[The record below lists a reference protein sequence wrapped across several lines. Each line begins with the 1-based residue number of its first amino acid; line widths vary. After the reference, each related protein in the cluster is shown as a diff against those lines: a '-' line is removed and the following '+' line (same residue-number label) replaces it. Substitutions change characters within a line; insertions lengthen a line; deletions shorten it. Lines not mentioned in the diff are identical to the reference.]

1 MNSEIN
7 KIYEVCKNIVKNKYS
22 REVDVLFIEELS
34 ELIKAISKLQR
45 FDYNDKQLRN
55 EYSEIYDNL
64 YEEIGD
70 VIIMLLQFICKNKL
84 SEQIIYDKISEKLIR
99 YYETISD
106 KK

>member
-7 KIYEVCKNIVKNKYS
+7 KIYEVCKNIVKNKYN

-45 FDYNDKQLRN
+45 FDYYDKHLRYD
-55 EYSEIYDNL
+55 YSEIYDNL

-70 VIIMLLQFICKNKL
+70 VIIMLLQFICKNNL
-84 SEQIIYDKISEKLIR
+84 SQEVIYDKISGKLVR
-99 YYETISD
+99 YYET
-106 KK
+106 KQE

>member
-45 FDYNDKQLRN
+45 FDYCDNLLRCDYN
-55 EYSEIYDNL
+55 EIYDNL

>member
-22 REVDVLFIEELS
+22 REVDVLLIEELS

-45 FDYNDKQLRN
+45 FDYYDKHLRYD
-55 EYSEIYDNL
+55 YSEIYDNI

-70 VIIMLLQFICKNKL
+70 VIIMLLQFICKNNL
-84 SEQIIYDKISEKLIR
+84 SQEVIYDKISGKLVR

>member
-45 FDYNDKQLRN
+45 FDYYDKHLRYD
-55 EYSEIYDNL
+55 YSEIYDNL

-70 VIIMLLQFICKNKL
+70 VIIMLLQFICKNNL
-84 SEQIIYDKISEKLIR
+84 SQEVIYDKISGKLVR

>member
-1 MNSEIN
+1 MSSKIN
-7 KIYEVCKNIVKNKYS
+7 KIYEVCKNIAKNKYN
-22 REVDVLFIEELS
+22 REVDILFIEELS

-45 FDYNDKQLRN
+45 FDYYDKLLRCD
-55 EYSEIYDNL
+55 YSEIYENL

-70 VIIMLLQFICKNKL
+70 VIIMLLQFICKNNL
-84 SEQIIYDKISEKLIR
+84 SQEIIYDKISEKLIR

>member
-45 FDYNDKQLRN
+45 FDYYDKHLRYD
-55 EYSEIYDNL
+55 YSEIYDNL

-70 VIIMLLQFICKNKL
+70 VIIMLLQFICKNNL
-84 SEQIIYDKISEKLIR
+84 SQEVIYNKISEKLIR

-106 KK
+106 K